1 MMDLEVFTL
10 TLSSDQPI
18 KGTAAQLRGFFATK
32 FTEYTLLHQHDAGTL
47 VYRYPLVQYK
57 VIDET
62 PTVIGINEGSDVLK
76 EIYHATQTIRLGDR
90 ELRILQTGIDL
101 RRVPFGLNDR
111 ISSYEFATPWLAL
124 NQENYLRY
132 YGLKDGDERRD
143 LLRRTLI
150 GNIISMSKSLGY
162 EVPGRIK
169 CDVEVVPQKRR
180 LKNVN
185 LMAFAGRFHV
195 NFQIPDLLGIGK
207 SVSRGFGAV
216 RQVQPEGG

>member
-1 MMDLEVFTL
+1 MMDLEIFTL

-18 KGTAAQLRGFFATK
+18 EGTAAQLRGFFATR

-90 ELRILQTGIDL
+90 EFRILQTGIDL

>member
-18 KGTAAQLRGFFATK
+18 EGTAAQLRGFFATK
-32 FTEYTLLHQHDAGTL
+32 FTEYTLLHQHNAGTL

-57 VIDET
+57 VIEGV
-62 PTVIGINEGSDVLK
+62 PTVIAINEGSDVLK
-76 EIYHATQTIRLGDR
+76 EIYHAAQTIRLGDQ
-90 ELRILQTGIDL
+90 EFRILQTGIDL
-101 RRVPFGLNDR
+101 RRVPFGLSDR
-111 ISSYEFATPWLAL
+111 VSSYDFITPWLAL
-124 NQENYLRY
+124 NKKNYVRY
-132 YGLKDGDERRD
+132 YGLKNGDERRA

-150 GNIISMSKSLGY
+150 GNLISMSKSLGY
-162 EVPGRIK
+162 EIPGRIK
-169 CDVEVVPQKRR
+169 CDVEVVPQKRQ
-180 LKNVN
+180 LKDVN

-216 RQVQPEGG
+216 RQIRSESG

>member
-1 MMDLEVFTL
+1 MMDLEIFTL

-18 KGTAAQLRGFFATK
+18 EGTAAQLRGFFATR

-90 ELRILQTGIDL
+90 EFRILQTGIDL

-132 YGLKDGDERRD
+132 DGLKDGDERRD

>member
-1 MMDLEVFTL
+1 MMDLEIFTL

-18 KGTAAQLRGFFATK
+18 EGTAAQLRGFFATK

-57 VIDET
+57 VIEGT

-90 ELRILQTGIDL
+90 EFRILQTGIDL

-111 ISSYEFATPWLAL
+111 ISSYDFVTPWLAL

-132 YGLKDGDERRD
+132 YGLKNGDERRD

-162 EVPGRIK
+162 EIPGRIK

-216 RQVQPEGG
+216 RQIRPEGG